1 MDPAAAFVA
10 ELTVM
15 AVASVVPVLLPWE
28 ARWPFTV
35 AAAWTAFGLT
45 LPIALT
51 QPETGLAHG
60 VLCLDPLSDTL
71 IVVTAALYALS
82 ATASRYSLPM
92 MRRFFLPDRLYWG
105 LLSAFALTITLAA
118 ASMDLGYAWMWLEAS
133 TVISAALILVEG
145 EKACIEGAWRYLLIA
160 STGLSIGLLAV
171 VVAIKATGT
180 SYVPYFSFHDTVI
193 ADAVAGLALV
203 GFGTKVGLFPMH
215 AWLPD
220 AHGTAPAPVS
230 AMLSGA
236 LLPAA
241 LVVYARVMSACVSS
255 GAHKVVPV
263 TVTVG
268 ALTTLVAALLLTVQ
282 RNLKRA
288 FAYSSMDVM
297 GIATAGFGAS
307 VYDPGLVG
315 PLMALVAVHALG
327 KACLFYTAGVLHRYH
342 GVKKLGEASGLGRS
356 APGLALGAVL
366 GALAVTGAPPF
377 ATFPAEVRTL
387 ADLAAN
393 EPVQATLLGTGMVIA
408 FLVLNAKVLRMVSG
422 KEGPEAPK
430 GAQVLVGTVGLVALG
445 VSLYLLTTW
454 KPIP

>member
-1 MDPAAAFVA
+1 MDPTVLFTA
-10 ELTVM
+10 EIAVM
-15 AVASVVPVLLPWE
+15 GAASVVPLFLPWE
-28 ARWPFTV
+28 ARWPFTTI
-35 AAAWTAFGLT
+35 AAWTAFGLA
-45 LPIALT
+45 LPLAVM
-51 QPETGLAHG
+51 QPEAGLAHG
-60 VLCLDPLSDTL
+60 VLCLDPLSD
-71 IVVTAALYALS
+71 VMVGVTAALYAVS

-92 MRRFFLPDRLYWG
+92 MKRFFLPDRLYWG

-118 ASMDLGYAWMWLEAS
+118 TSVDVGYAWMWLEAS
-133 TVISAALILVEG
+133 TIVSAALILVEG
-145 EKACIEGAWRYLLIA
+145 EKACIEGAWRYLIVA
-160 STGLSIGLLAV
+160 STGLSIGLLSV
-171 VVAIKATGT
+171 VVAIKAAGT
-180 SYVPYFSFHDTVI
+180 SDLLSLAFKDPTV
-193 ADAVAGLALV
+193 ASAVAGLALV

-241 LVVYARVMSACVSS
+241 LVVYVRVMSACVSS
-255 GAHKVVPV
+255 GAHSVVPV

-268 ALTTLVAALLLTVQ
+268 ALTTLVAALLMTVQ
-282 RNLKRA
+282 RNIKRT

-297 GIATAGFGAS
+297 GVATAGFGAS

-315 PLMALVAVHALG
+315 PLMALIAVHALG
-327 KACLFYTAGVLHRYH
+327 KAGLFYTAGVLHRYH
-342 GVKKLGEASGLGRS
+342 GIKRLDDVRGLGRS

-387 ADLAAN
+387 TDLATH
-393 EPVQATLLGTGMVIA
+393 EPAQAVLLGVGMTVA
-408 FLVLNAKVLRMVSG
+408 FFALNFKVVRMVVG
-422 KEGPEAPK
+422 DGGPEAPR
-430 GAQVLVGTVGLVALG
+430 GAQALVGTVGSAALG
-445 VSLYLLTTW
+445 LSLYLLTTW